1 MGGRLTPNGPY
12 FIYALLDP
20 KVYRETKDD
29 LRSIFYV
36 GKGRTTRP
44 HQHAKDVRS
53 ALLEEER
60 LHERLDSKAH
70 RIHQIL
76 DRGEQVQILYLA
88 EGIHNEDDAFNAEQ
102 LAMTLVDGLL
112 RRTDKSV
119 LTNAIPGHHQGV
131 RRVGESDLGGISEWE
146 ARLRKDEVDIG
157 TRQLDIE
164 GAGPTSVILV
174 KGTRE
179 DLTAHAHRLLRKVTV
194 PHQLEGLAARVNI
207 LEMTDEPLTVRQGWD
222 PDDPWDDIDARER
235 ARRYWN
241 FSVDRVV
248 GWLRDSE
255 SLPTHLLLGIPT
267 QTGETVV
274 RYAWR
279 IDPDGKWEFFPGA
292 HQWGVP
298 LGDRDPAHPFLNHS
312 LYETRN
318 GKRTQVLLQRS
329 AGWRHLVC

>member
-1 MGGRLTPNGPY
+1 MGGRSTPNGPY

-36 GKGRTTRP
+36 GKGRTDRP
-44 HQHAKDVRS
+44 HQHEKDVRS
-53 ALLEEER
+53 ALLKEER

-76 DRGEQVQILYLA
+76 DRGERVPILYLA
-88 EGIHNEDDAFNAEQ
+88 EGIYNEDDAYNAEQ

-119 LTNAIPGHHQGV
+119 LTNAISGRHHGV

-146 ARLRKDEVDIG
+146 TRLRKDEVDIG
-157 TRQLDIE
+157 ARQLNIE
-164 GAGPTSVILV
+164 DARPASVILV
-174 KGTRE
+174 KGDRR
-179 DLTAHAHRLLRKVTV
+179 DLTAHTHRLLRNVTV
-194 PHQLEGLAARVNI
+194 PHQLEGLTARVNL
-207 LEMTDEPLTVRQGWD
+207 LEMTDEPLTIRQGWD
-222 PDDPWDDIDARER
+222 PDSPWDDTDARER
-235 ARRYWN
+235 ARRYWS
-241 FSVDRVV
+241 FSVDRVA

-267 QTGETVV
+267 QNNETVV

-279 IDPDGKWEFFPGA
+279 IDPDGKWEFFPEA

-298 LGDRDPAHPFLNHS
+298 LGERDLAHPFLNHS

-318 GKRTQVLLQRS
+318 GNRTQVLLARS
-329 AGWRHLVC
+329 KGWRHLVC